1 MKLLLST
8 TLSVMLSLSS
18 FGAAAAFQHADW
30 STVGDKKATFDTDS
44 GLTWLKLGNTAGKSI
59 SAVESLLST
68 TYNGWRLP
76 TSTEVEQMM
85 NNFFTYSFNAGA
97 TTYSW
102 SSYNA
107 QVNNFRLLMGPAR
120 YEYDTIYHSHRYW
133 SYGMYRSNDCS
144 SGVACVQMSGAFQR
158 STSNAGGQSYDFRI
172 YDDYVAAV
180 QTDTYADAYRG
191 VWLVKVDDLAPE
203 QPSVVNAPL
212 LGAGAILSLILM
224 LRIRRT
230 HQRK

>member
-1 MKLLLST
+1 
-8 TLSVMLSLSS
+8 
-18 FGAAAAFQHADW
+18 
-30 STVGDKKATFDTDS
+30 
-44 GLTWLKLGNTAGKSI
+44 
-59 SAVESLLST
+59 
-68 TYNGWRLP
+68 
-76 TSTEVEQMM
+76 
-85 NNFFTYSFNAGA
+85 
-97 TTYSW
+97 
-102 SSYNA
+102 
-107 QVNNFRLLMGPAR
+107 
-120 YEYDTIYHSHRYW
+120 
-133 SYGMYRSNDCS
+133 
-144 SGVACVQMSGAFQR
+144 MSGAFQR